1 MGSTFGGISNA
12 STAMGVARYG
22 LDVIQQNISN
32 ATTPGYTRQSAQ
44 QATVDSATGV
54 PSIFT
59 KPAGM
64 GGVTI
69 SGTARMTDPVL
80 TARARTEQSRSA
92 FADTTANGLSDIES
106 LFPEPSNTGLSE
118 QLNDFWNAWGAV
130 STNPGAVAPRAVL
143 LNKAATVASS
153 LNALSTSLSG
163 LVTSTTQALNDDVNA
178 ANTAATQLATIN
190 GQIAI
195 ASATGTNANAL
206 LDQRDTLLTS
216 LSTLVG
222 GVATINVNGTADV
235 LVGGQSLVAGVTTTP
250 MSVGAGPALSVG
262 ATAVALT
269 GGSAAAE
276 VTSLTTTIPNV
287 QAQLDSVANGLAAT
301 VNSGQ
306 AGAFDLYGN
315 AGTAMFSGTGAAGLT
330 VAITDPKTIAAAS
343 SPGSTLD
350 GTAALSMSG
359 SGTLAGGPD
368 ALYTTLVADVGSASA
383 LAQQQQTT
391 QDAVTN
397 NVLQL
402 QNSVSGVSTDE
413 EVSNMLTYQ
422 HAYSAASRVLT
433 TLDSMLDTLINHTGL
448 VGQS

>member
-64 GGVTI
+64 GGVMI
-69 SGTARMTDPVL
+69 SGTARMMDPVM
-80 TARARTEQSRSA
+80 TARARTEQARSA
-92 FADTTANGLSDIES
+92 QADTTAGGLSNIEN

-118 QLNDFWNAWGAV
+118 QLNDFWNAWGTV
-130 STNPGAVAPRAVL
+130 SSNPGAVAPRAVL
-143 LNKAATVASS
+143 LNKAATVAST
-153 LNALSTSLSG
+153 LNAVSTSLSG
-163 LVTSTTQALNDDVNA
+163 LAASTTQSLTNDVTS

-195 ASATGTNANAL
+195 ASATGASANAL
-206 LDQRDTLLTS
+206 LDQRDALLTS

-250 MSVGAGPALSVG
+250 MSVGAGPVLSVG

-287 QAQLDSVANGLAAT
+287 QAQLDAVANRLSAT

-306 AGAFDLYGN
+306 AAAFDLYGN
-315 AGTAMFSGTGAAGLT
+315 PGAVMFSGTGAAGLT
-330 VAITDPKTIAAAS
+330 VAITDPKTIAAAAT
-343 SPGSTLD
+343 PGTTLD
-350 GTAALSMSG
+350 GTAALTMSG
-359 SGTLAGGPD
+359 SGRQAGGPD
-368 ALYTTLVADVGSASA
+368 SLYTTLVAGVGSASA

-391 QDAVTN
+391 QDAVTS

-402 QNSVSGVSTDE
+402 QNSVSGVNTDE

-448 VGQS
+448 VGQA

>member
-64 GGVTI
+64 GGVMI
-69 SGTARMTDPVL
+69 SGTARMMDPVM
-80 TARARTEQSRSA
+80 TARARTEQARSA
-92 FADTTANGLSDIES
+92 QADTTAGGLSNIEN

-118 QLNDFWNAWGAV
+118 QLNDFWNAWGTV
-130 STNPGAVAPRAVL
+130 SSNPGAVAPRAVL
-143 LNKAATVASS
+143 LNKAATVAST
-153 LNALSTSLSG
+153 LNAVSTSLSG
-163 LVTSTTQALNDDVNA
+163 LAASTTQSLTNDVTS

-195 ASATGTNANAL
+195 ASATGASANAL
-206 LDQRDTLLTS
+206 LDQRDALLTS

-250 MSVGAGPALSVG
+250 MSVGAGPVLSVG

-287 QAQLDSVANGLAAT
+287 QAQLDAVANRLSAT

-306 AGAFDLYGN
+306 AAAFDLYGN
-315 AGTAMFSGTGAAGLT
+315 PGAVMFSGTGAAGLT
-330 VAITDPKTIAAAS
+330 VAITDPKTIAAAAT
-343 SPGSTLD
+343 PGTTLD
-350 GTAALSMSG
+350 GTAALTMSG
-359 SGTLAGGPD
+359 SGRQAGGPD
-368 ALYTTLVADVGSASA
+368 SLYTTLVAGIGSASA

-391 QDAVTN
+391 QDAVTS

-402 QNSVSGVSTDE
+402 QNSVSGVNTDE

-448 VGQS
+448 VGQA